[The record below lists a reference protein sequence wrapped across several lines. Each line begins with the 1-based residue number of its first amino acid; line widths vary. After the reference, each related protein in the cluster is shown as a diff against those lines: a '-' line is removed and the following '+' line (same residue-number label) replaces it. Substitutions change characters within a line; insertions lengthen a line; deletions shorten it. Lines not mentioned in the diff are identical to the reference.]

1 VIFCRSL
8 RRHAHRT
15 TPTRAPDQVSAPQ
28 VNRRATGG
36 LAINPSIGAEAL
48 SPDHSRSWNV
58 VSYRRWSAT
67 HAAWSRVVP
76 VCVIVSASSRVVG
89 ERSGVE
95 RPDDA
100 SDVIAG
106 VAEGVGGAAG
116 NVVEGTA

>member
-1 VIFCRSL
+1 VIFRRSL
-8 RRHAHRT
+8 RRRGAPNHTDTRPGPGIGASGQPSCHR
-15 TPTRAPDQVSAPQ
+15 R
-28 VNRRATGG
+28 

-48 SPDHSRSWNV
+48 SPDHSGSWNV

-76 VCVIVSASSRVVG
+76 VCVIISASSRVVG

-95 RPDDA
+95 RPDVA
-100 SDVIAG
+100 SDVVAG